1 MAVMRIHARPHP
13 NPSMRL
19 ALSSTMV
26 VIRLSCK
33 SRSRGCRVHKP
44 GGSVGCVGLRA
55 RSTFYPCRHVGRT
68 PYASC
73 AVERVAANPLHT
85 SAPSL
90 NDGECLTHPVRERAP
105 GPVVYVVNSLS
116 VAAVSLRCWRL
127 RLRAFQL
134 CALRQHSVLDVAPQ
148 CDQQSARQGHDA
160 DAPHALA
167 PCRKA
172 SVEPFTECAVWL
184 IAQPVPG
191 DLHQQGAYAP
201 VAKAAPAK
209 QLAGE
214 QPGAGQA
221 NRAQL
226 EQGQQ
231 RPLAQGLQLR
241 LAALLQCT
249 HLLPHQL
256 LAHALALDLGPQPRR
271 HLPLE
276 LLQALSP
283 PAPAHLLQAYV
294 VQHRQRADAI
304 HVGVAFALQAPQLSV
319 QAPLVFLLHT
329 GHAYHPPHALLPARI
344 AHQHLVELGHI
355 QRITLGPPRTPV
367 DLDARGV
374 HYHVLDALLAQPAMQ
389 PEPVASGLVAAQH
402 THCALQPAALLSLL
416 NKLQQRA
423 AIPGCYRMSAE

>member
-1 MAVMRIHARPHP
+1 MGSQSARRAAAFRGRRGLAGVGAGAEPGARSVRAVSVRLVSRTVCPLP

-201 VAKAAPAK
+201 VARFADALLALRLAAVVGTGIESHAPGQLAPVAKAAPAK

-294 VQHRQRADAI
+294 VQHRQGADPFT
-304 HVGVAFALQAPQLSV
+304 VGVPLALHGPRFRV
-319 QAPLVFLLHT
+319 QAPRVSLVHPGDAYTRHT
-329 GHAYHPPHALLPARI
+329 RFSP
-344 AHQHLVELGHI
+344 
-355 QRITLGPPRTPV
+355 
-367 DLDARGV
+367 
-374 HYHVLDALLAQPAMQ
+374 
-389 PEPVASGLVAAQH
+389 
-402 THCALQPAALLSLL
+402 
-416 NKLQQRA
+416 
-423 AIPGCYRMSAE
+423 